1 MADAIVIDDLTRSF
15 GDRVA
20 VSHVSLTIGEGEIFG
35 LLGPNGSGKTT
46 LIRMLC
52 GLLSPT
58 SGTATVGGCDIAREP
73 ERVKRL
79 IGYVSQKFSLY
90 PDLSIQENLDF
101 FGDVYDVPKDVAAER
116 KRELIRL
123 CGLERREEQI

>member
-20 VSHVSLTIGEGEIFG
+20 VSHVTLSIGESEIFG
-35 LLGPNGSGKTT
+35 MLGPNGSGKTT

-52 GLLSPT
+52 GLLAPT
-58 SGTATVGGCDIAREP
+58 SGHATVGGCDITRDP
-73 ERVKRL
+73 EQVKRL

-90 PDLSIQENLDF
+90 PDLTIQENLDF
-101 FGDVYDVPKDVAAER
+101 FGNVYDVPRNVAADR
-116 KRELIRL
+116 
-123 CGLERREEQI
+123 